1 MYRLYMQSNT
11 AVQNLFVAV
20 LRARKTEKE
29 RKDATLGYAESSRL
43 AAALRRKCTLA
54 LCPIVAS
61 TRSCLP
67 TAGTRFC

>member
-20 LRARKTEKE
+20 LRKTEKE